1 MLFFIQP
8 VVEIAE
14 PDFFLLC
21 DRLIQLLDV
30 PEYLPVVGL
39 AILPR
44 YGQIAIA
51 LPLVDAKLLL
61 QLLDKL
67 LGLLC
72 GNEREGIYRVG
83 QQKDF
88 GLLQFST
95 AEVVTDT
102 IVLVNGNVVTELD
115 QKRNGPINGAAVD
128 FDAVEGLHLSND
140 LPHGQNVF
148 RVGVFSQDFQ
158 EADGVGFFRQH
169 GTYPFFHL
177 LYLSIAS
184 ADGLV

>member
-14 PDFFLLC
+14 PDFFLLR

-39 AILPR
+39 AVLPR
-44 YGQIAIA
+44 YGQIAIT

-88 GLLQFST
+88 
-95 AEVVTDT
+95 
-102 IVLVNGNVVTELD
+102 
-115 QKRNGPINGAAVD
+115 
-128 FDAVEGLHLSND
+128 
-140 LPHGQNVF
+140 
-148 RVGVFSQDFQ
+148 
-158 EADGVGFFRQH
+158 
-169 GTYPFFHL
+169 
-177 LYLSIAS
+177 
-184 ADGLV
+184 

>member
-14 PDFFLLC
+14 PDFFLLR

-39 AILPR
+39 AVLPR
-44 YGQIAIA
+44 YGQIAIT

-61 QLLDKL
+61 QLLDKM

-88 GLLQFST
+88 
-95 AEVVTDT
+95 
-102 IVLVNGNVVTELD
+102 
-115 QKRNGPINGAAVD
+115 
-128 FDAVEGLHLSND
+128 
-140 LPHGQNVF
+140 
-148 RVGVFSQDFQ
+148 
-158 EADGVGFFRQH
+158 
-169 GTYPFFHL
+169 
-177 LYLSIAS
+177 
-184 ADGLV
+184 